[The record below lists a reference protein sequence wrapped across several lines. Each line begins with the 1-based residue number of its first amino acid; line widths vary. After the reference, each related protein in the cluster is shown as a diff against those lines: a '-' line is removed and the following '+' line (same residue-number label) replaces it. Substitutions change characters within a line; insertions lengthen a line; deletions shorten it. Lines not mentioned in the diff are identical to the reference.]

1 MREHAQAA
9 VGSQTIGAC
18 AIPKIIVALG
28 ARNFTLPIRPALVRI
43 GEVEA
48 ARVANNIGGP
58 IETPALVIVHQG
70 FHFAIRSHPRE
81 AAVIA
86 FAHNQAA
93 LQIESRTVPA
103 AWS

>member
-1 MREHAQAA
+1 VAA
-9 VGSQTIGAC
+9 I
-18 AIPKIIVALG
+18 
-28 ARNFTLPIRPALVRI
+28 
-43 GEVEA
+43 
-48 ARVANNIGGP
+48 RVANNIVGS

-70 FHFAIRSHPRE
+70 FLFAICSHARE

-103 AWS
+103 DRGPDEFWCFPRRQPE